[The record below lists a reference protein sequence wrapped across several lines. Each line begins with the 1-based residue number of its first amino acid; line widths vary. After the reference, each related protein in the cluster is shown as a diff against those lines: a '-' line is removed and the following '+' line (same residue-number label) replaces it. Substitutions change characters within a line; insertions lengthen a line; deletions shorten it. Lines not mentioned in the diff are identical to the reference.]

1 MNENVNA
8 LTIISRLA
16 KNRTV
21 YRFMYNEKSELHRRY
36 KSVAFFFLLKS
47 TNKDPQI
54 QFVKRWDFSF
64 SKTLSLREIVERI
77 TSGTQPT
84 TPREVAAAK
93 RHKRKFNLS
102 LIYRVQNF
110 ILPAYNEKMALR
122 DDNNPRYE
130 LQKVL
135 CFMDSYL
142 PSLGRLDAKYT
153 NIYKK

>member
-8 LTIISRLA
+8 ITIISKLA

-21 YRFMYNEKSELHRRY
+21 YRFMYNEKSELRLKY

-84 TPREVAAAK
+84 TQREIDAAK

-102 LIYRVQNF
+102 LIHRVQNF

-135 CFMDSYL
+135 CFMDSDL
-142 PSLGRLDAKYT
+142 PSLGRLDAKYA
-153 NIYKK
+153 NLYKK